1 MANWSLLQGNEE
13 VNKRIKPKKCIFQKG
28 NWELRIKQWELTSI
42 WQVGFSKIRC
52 WCEILAWD
60 AVLGKK
66 MEWGRYDRHL
76 LGKRRVRMQDQD
88 DPTPSP
94 PPPLQTL
101 PKICTSSSSSS
112 LSSSLLFIHGK
123 NNQAKYTIY
132 NILKMFTNYRIK
144 GNSIYKDECWNK

>member
-52 WCEILAWD
+52 QCEILAWD

-76 LGKRRVRMQDQD
+76 LWKRRVRMQDQD
-88 DPTPSP
+88 DPSP
-94 PPPLQTL
+94 PPPFQTL
-101 PKICTSSSSSS
+101 PKICTSSSSS
-112 LSSSLLFIHGK
+112 SSSLLFIHGK